1 MRLWD
6 RVKSLYSRQLSQYT
20 EPGRWRGFVAKQV
33 AGLVLS
39 PFTGMISGFLLLA
52 AGMFLVVAW
61 QVGPQHLVDAS
72 RLGKLTGHAN
82 GTIVESWVAVDWD
95 PAAMGTSHH
104 WRAFTRS
111 SPCAVVEYSGDW
123 GAPTRRA
130 FCGPRLQFNDMYTL
144 HGVRELS
151 PGVPF
156 TFARD
161 ARGFLVPEIR
171 VRPAARQWLATHEPE
186 WPPPSDPPPADA
198 LTALQLDLDRPIE
211 YAIAGWTQPAPV
223 LPLAVDPLHADDA
236 LPAGWVAERLAQGP
250 NWFAFAMVAL
260 VGLLTWTEAMAFLF
274 GGMQRW
280 LFVLLTVLP
289 LTALPYWAE
298 YLPRA
303 LHMFDAHWASI
314 GADMLDDMD
323 RLSVL
328 TVSDPDAAVLAHGER
343 LVWKV
348 GSGAYADTLGQ
359 FHFTQPIPAPV
370 SADSALAA
378 LAASVTAQVQALSE
392 ADRIAL
398 LGRLERDKKHQLSH
412 AGLPFLPFAAA
423 ILRGRQASPELFR
436 AARRF
441 LSEWT
446 TSPTDPFDER
456 AAGYKERVRLWADLA
471 TVPVPEIANLTDN
484 YAKLAG
490 ALK

>member
-1 MRLWD
+1 MKRE
-6 RVKSLYSRQLSQYT
+6 SRSPAT
-20 EPGRWRGFVAKQV
+20 GWARASPAEPGRWRGFIARQV

-39 PFTGMISGFLLLA
+39 PFTGTISGFLLLV
-52 AGMFLVVAW
+52 AGMFLIVAW
-61 QVGPQHLVDAS
+61 QAGPQHLVDAS
-72 RLGKLTGHAN
+72 RLGKLTGHTN

-95 PAAMGTSHH
+95 PAAMGTSRH
-104 WRAFTRS
+104 WRAFTRA
-111 SPCAVVEYSGDW
+111 SPCAVVEYSADW
-123 GAPTRRA
+123 GAPARFA

-161 ARGFLVPEIR
+161 ASGFLAPEIR
-171 VRPAARQWLATHEPE
+171 VRPAARDWLATHEPE
-186 WPPPSDPPPADA
+186 WPPPSDPPPT
-198 LTALQLDLDRPIE
+198 TALAALRLDLDRPIE

-223 LPLAVDPLHADDA
+223 LPLAVDPRHPDDV
-236 LPAGWVAERLAQGP
+236 LPAGWVAKRLAQGP
-250 NWFAFAMVAL
+250 NWFAFAITAF
-260 VGLLTWTEAMAFLF
+260 VGLLVWTEAMAFLF
-274 GGMQRW
+274 GGTQRW

-303 LHMFDAHWASI
+303 LRMFDARWASI
-314 GADMLDDMD
+314 GADMLDDID

-328 TVSDPDAAVLAHGER
+328 TASDPEAAVLVHGER

-348 GSGAYADTLGQ
+348 ASGAYGDTLGQ
-359 FHFTQPIPAPV
+359 FHFTQPTPAPA
-370 SADSALAA
+370 SADAALAA
-378 LAASVTAQVQALSE
+378 LVASVTAQVEALSE

-398 LGRLERDKKHQLSH
+398 LGRLERDKQHQLSH

-423 ILRGRQASPELFR
+423 ILRDPEASPRLFR

-441 LSEWT
+441 LTEWT
-446 TSPTDPFDER
+446 TAPTDPFDER
-456 AAGYKERVRLWADLA
+456 DAGYRERVRLWADLA
-471 TVPVPEIANLTDN
+471 TVPVPEIANMTSDYAALA
-484 YAKLAG
+484 AKL
-490 ALK
+490 K